1 MMSLPLARYPL
12 FLQPAE
18 LGGIWLVELLLMLWN
33 ALLAQAIQ
41 QRQWLAFLTPTA
53 VLILWIGSSNWLLWQ
68 ARLST
73 PTATVRVAAIQP
85 EYEGQKVLFSEKL
98 YEDNL
103 RRLLQQAQQ
112 MRARWA
118 VLPESSETY
127 FWSESNAPQRIR
139 SWQQLAQNLDM
150 RILIGVSRR
159 LGEVGYNSAMAIAPA
174 SLPVF
179 YNKVKLM
186 PFTEYAPPP
195 PVGEWL
201 QVLGVARRSLQ
212 IGTHPHA
219 IRLYGEPPV
228 GTLICYESLFR
239 WVGAKQVR
247 DGAQWLVAMTNDQW
261 LLGAGVREQHADY
274 CVLRAIET
282 RRWVVRASTVGPTGF
297 FSPLGERRTVPIG
310 RPEVAAYTIECFS
323 GMTLYSR
330 WGDFFGYGSLLAFAG
345 VVLRRR
351 ARPVGTQSSHEGRN
365 RYNSRR

>member
-1 MMSLPLARYPL
+1 
-12 FLQPAE
+12 
-18 LGGIWLVELLLMLWN
+18 
-33 ALLAQAIQ
+33 
-41 QRQWLAFLTPTA
+41 
-53 VLILWIGSSNWLLWQ
+53 
-68 ARLST
+68 
-73 PTATVRVAAIQP
+73 
-85 EYEGQKVLFSEKL
+85 
-98 YEDNL
+98 
-103 RRLLQQAQQ
+103 
-112 MRARWA
+112 
-118 VLPESSETY
+118 
-127 FWSESNAPQRIR
+127 
-139 SWQQLAQNLDM
+139 
-150 RILIGVSRR
+150 
-159 LGEVGYNSAMAIAPA
+159 MAIAPA

-219 IRLYGEPPV
+219 IRLYGEPPM
-228 GTLICYESLFR
+228 GTLICYESLFG
-239 WVGAKQVR
+239 WISAKQVC

-297 FSPLGERRTVPIG
+297 FSPLGERRTVSIG

-330 WGDFFGYGSLLAFAG
+330 WGGLSWLRKFTCLCINTPLGTIGHSSLPSLHAK
-345 VVLRRR
+345 LYQSRS
-351 ARPVGTQSSHEGRN
+351 QSSQK
-365 RYNSRR
+365 